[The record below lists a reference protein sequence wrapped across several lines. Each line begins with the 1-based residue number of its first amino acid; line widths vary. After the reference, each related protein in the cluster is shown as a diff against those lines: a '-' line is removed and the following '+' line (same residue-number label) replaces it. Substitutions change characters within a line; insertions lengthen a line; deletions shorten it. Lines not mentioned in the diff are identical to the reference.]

1 MVSRSSRSATLDG
14 SLGRRRSPGFLGVIL
29 VGTLLLCL
37 GPQLHGS
44 SIVPLPFILGLA
56 ARGGADREPTLERLA
71 GELETFVSR
80 VRDGEVNEA
89 IADPDADAEGVD
101 FELDRD
107 DALGRLSTAIDELT
121 TAVRERERRFGER
134 ERELRETN
142 ERLEAVIEAS
152 PAALVA
158 LDTDETVTLWNPAAK
173 RIFGWSEA
181 EVLGESLPFVPDDR
195 AEGHREIFDRLFEGE
210 SIAGLETQRV
220 TKAGERIDVSIS
232 AAPIYGADG
241 EIVGT
246 MGAIEDIT
254 DRKERERRL
263 EATSARL
270 EALFERSP
278 DMIDVLDTEGAIVG
292 ANQRLCDKL
301 GYTESELVGTKIW
314 EHAKLFD
321 AGEVT
326 ALLDDVET
334 GERRKFEDRYRRHD
348 GTTFPVEVHLIRL
361 DLAEE
366 NRFLAISRDISDRKA
381 RERDLRETK
390 RRLELALEGTNT
402 GVWEWRLDSDNV
414 SWDETSEAFIGLEA
428 GELEESYEAFRQRV
442 HPDDWPRVAAAL
454 ERAVDGDELYQ
465 AEFRMRHEGGDWRW
479 FESRGRVV
487 DDDGVTRLVGTRN
500 DITDRKERERELERY
515 REYTDDLLDAVD
527 DVFYVLDADGD
538 LQRWNESLSAVTGY
552 ADAEIESM
560 DALDFFAEADRAT
573 IADAIAEVL
582 ETGSTRVEAPIQT
595 VDGETIPYEF
605 VATRLEDLDG
615 NTVVTGIA
623 RDISERKRY
632 ERDLERTTELLEQA
646 QRLASVGGWE
656 LDVREEPFEA
666 MASDEFYRQ
675 LGLEPGT
682 TLTPADAIER
692 FHPDDRPALR
702 AVIEAAIEDGESY
715 DLEARVRLDDG
726 EERWVRAIGEP
737 VRDGADEIV
746 AVRGSMQDV
755 TEGKAR
761 ERDLERTTRLLEQSQ
776 RLSNVGA
783 WELDVRE
790 ESPTVQWTDEV
801 ARIHGLS
808 PEADVDLEHAVEFYH
823 PEDRDEV
830 RAAIERAIERGESY
844 DLEARIEPADDS
856 DRRWVRTIGEPVSE
870 DGRVVKLYGS
880 LQDVTDRKERER
892 DLQRYETIIQAIGD
906 PVYTLDESGRV
917 QFVNDAI
924 ETLAGYDPDAL
935 IGDDVSELLPPPDLE
950 RAREQVRELLREDEP
965 YGTVETNFATADGDV
980 IETETHVALLP
991 MDDGEFAGTAGVV
1004 RDITERKERERE
1016 LERYETIIQAIGDP
1030 VYTLDAS
1037 GTFRFVNDAIE
1048 SLSGHDP
1055 ETLIGADV
1063 ATVMSPENLET
1074 ARELVREL
1082 LREGKPYETF
1092 EMDLETAD
1100 GDVIE
1105 AENHMALLP
1114 SEDGEFAG
1122 TAGVVRDITERKE
1135 RERELERT
1143 TELLEQAQRIAG
1155 VGGWELDVTT
1165 EPYELTLTPQLERL
1179 FGRVGRAETLD
1190 VEDAV
1195 ELYHPDDRSRV
1206 LSAVDDAVEH
1216 GESYDLEVRMH
1227 TPDDEI
1233 QWVRTIGEPIADDG
1247 EVVAVRG
1254 SIQDITDRKRR
1265 ERELERTTDLLERV
1279 QRMASIGGWEVNV
1292 RADPST
1298 STWTDEMYRLHDLP
1312 SDVTPDLEQTIECYH
1327 PDDRAFVREQIE
1339 AAIET
1344 ETGYDL
1350 EARIRTS
1357 EGEIRWVRAISEP
1370 IRDEAGE
1377 LHKYRGTVQDIS
1389 DRKRRELALESLHE
1403 TARGLLNAETESTV
1417 ADLVVDTAADLLETG
1432 DVGAGV
1438 YLLDSETNRFEP
1450 VSSTANFADR
1460 SGGAPSVAVGDGDS
1474 VLWTTYV
1481 TGTQTVVDDAE
1492 IGDRSPLFGGDAPG
1506 GLLVPIGD
1514 YGVFVL
1520 LASPAT
1526 IDDETRRLF
1535 ETLVATT
1542 EAAFDRLESEAN
1554 LRERDAELAAQNR
1567 RLRRQIQITEIIR
1580 GIDRS
1585 LIGADGRDE
1594 IERTVPERLVAADN
1608 VSFAWIGDLDAS
1620 GSTLEAR
1627 TWAGDEPEYLDAV
1640 DFGLEGESQEPAV
1653 RAARTGSPTVVENVV
1668 EDFQGEA
1675 WRTNA
1680 LDAGFQSAIAVPLT
1694 FEEYSYGVLTVY
1706 ADEPD
1711 AFTDL
1716 ERSVFAELGEGI
1728 ASAINAAQTR
1738 EALHAETLVEL
1749 TLDLETDDVLSR
1761 IATATG
1767 AAVTYEG
1774 LGTHGESE
1782 AVIFFETRGAS
1793 AEAVRDVLDDLVS
1806 VTSAR
1811 LVTESDSR
1819 CLFEATV
1826 TGDVLATRLVRHGGS
1841 PRSIAV
1847 DEGRT
1852 EVTVDVPVTTD
1863 VREFVEMLRDQYERV
1878 DLRSRRHVQRTMH
1891 TRQELVTSLFEDLTD
1906 RQLEVL
1912 RTAYLAGF
1920 FEWPRESTGEEIA
1933 EMLEVTQ
1940 PTVNRHLRIGQQ
1952 RLLERLFDDETLS
1965 VADGS

>member
-1 MVSRSSRSATLDG
+1 MVSRSSRNGALDG
-14 SLGRRRSPGFLGVIL
+14 SLGRRRSPVLLEVIL
-29 VGTLLLCL
+29 VGALLLGL
-37 GPQLHGS
+37 GPQLHDP
-44 SIVPLPFILGLA
+44 SIVPLPFVLGLA

-80 VRDGEVNEA
+80 IRDGEVGEA
-89 IADPDADAEGVD
+89 IAGPEADAEAVD

-121 TAVRERERRFGER
+121 AAVRERERRFDER

-142 ERLEAVIEAS
+142 ERLGAVIEAS
-152 PAALVA
+152 PSALVA
-158 LDTDETVTLWNPAAK
+158 LDTDETVTLWNPAAE
-173 RIFGWSEA
+173 RVFGWSED
-181 EVLGESLPFVPDDR
+181 EVLDEPLPFVPDDR
-195 AEGHREIFDRLFEGE
+195 AEDHREIFDRLFDGE
-210 SIAGLETQRV
+210 SIAGLETRRV
-220 TKAGERIDVSIS
+220 TKDGERIDVSIS

-246 MGAIEDIT
+246 MGALEDIT
-254 DRKERERRL
+254 ERKDRERRL
-263 EATSARL
+263 ESTSARL
-270 EALFERSP
+270 EALFENSP
-278 DMIDVLDTEGAIVG
+278 DMIDVLDTEGTIVE
-292 ANQRLCDKL
+292 ANHRFCEML
-301 GYTESELVGTKIW
+301 GYEESELVGTKIW
-314 EHAKLFD
+314 EYEALFD
-321 AGEVT
+321 AADVE
-326 ALLDDVET
+326 ALLAELSV
-334 GERRKFEDRYRRHD
+334 GERRKFEGRYRRRD
-348 GTTFPVEVHLIRL
+348 GSTFPVEVHLIRI
-361 DLAEE
+361 DFADET
-366 NRFLAISRDISDRKA
+366 RFLAISRDVTDRKA
-381 RERDLRETK
+381 DE
-390 RRLELALEGTNT
+390 RRL
-402 GVWEWRLDSDNV
+402 R
-414 SWDETSEAFIGLEA
+414 
-428 GELEESYEAFRQRV
+428 
-442 HPDDWPRVAAAL
+442 
-454 ERAVDGDELYQ
+454 
-465 AEFRMRHEGGDWRW
+465 
-479 FESRGRVV
+479 
-487 DDDGVTRLVGTRN
+487 
-500 DITDRKERERELERY
+500 ERERELQRY
-515 REYTDDLLDAVD
+515 KAYTDDVLDAID
-527 DVFYVLDADGD
+527 DVFYVIDEDGA
-538 LQRWNESLSAVTGY
+538 LLRWNESLATVSGY
-552 ADAEIESM
+552 DADEIDSM
-560 DALDFFAEADRAT
+560 DAVEFFAEADRPA
-573 IADAIAEVL
+573 INEAIAEVL
-582 ETGSTRVEAPIQT
+582 ETGTARVEVPIRT
-595 VDGETIPYEF
+595 ADGESIPYEF
-605 VATRLEDLDG
+605 VATRLEDLEG
-615 NTVVTGIA
+615 ETVVTGIG
-623 RDISERKRY
+623 RDISERTRY

-646 QRLASVGGWE
+646 QRLASVGGVE
-656 LDVREEPFEA
+656 IDVRGDPYEVT
-666 MASDEFYRQ
+666 ASDEFYRQ
-675 LGLEPGT
+675 LDLEPGT
-682 TLTPADAIER
+682 TLTPDKMLAQFR
-692 FHPDDRPALR
+692 PDDRPAIRSALSG
-702 AVIEAAIEDGESY
+702 AVEDGEAY
-715 DLEARVRLDDG
+715 DLEARLRSTDG
-726 EERWVRAIGEP
+726 EPRWVRVIGDP
-737 VRDGADEIV
+737 VREGGETV

-755 TEGKAR
+755 TDRKHR
-761 ERDLERTTRLLEQSQ
+761 ERELE
-776 RLSNVGA
+776 
-783 WELDVRE
+783 
-790 ESPTVQWTDEV
+790 
-801 ARIHGLS
+801 
-808 PEADVDLEHAVEFYH
+808 
-823 PEDRDEV
+823 
-830 RAAIERAIERGESY
+830 
-844 DLEARIEPADDS
+844 
-856 DRRWVRTIGEPVSE
+856 
-870 DGRVVKLYGS
+870 
-880 LQDVTDRKERER
+880 
-892 DLQRYETIIQAIGD
+892 RYETIVQSIGD
-906 PVYTLDESGRV
+906 PVYTLDEDGTVR
-917 QFVNDAI
+917 FVNDAI
-924 ETLAGYDPDAL
+924 ETLAGYDPEAL
-935 IGDDVSELLPPPDLE
+935 IGDDVSALLPPPDLE
-950 RAREQVRELLREDEP
+950 RAREQVRELLREEEGP
-965 YGTVETNFATADGDV
+965 YATVETDFMTADGDV
-980 IETETHVALLP
+980 IETETHIALLP
-991 MDDGEFAGTAGVV
+991 SEDGEFAGTAGVV
-1004 RDITERKERERE
+1004 RDITDRKERERE

-1030 VYTLDAS
+1030 VYTLDED
-1037 GTFRFVNDAIE
+1037 GTFQFVNDAIE
-1048 SLSGHDP
+1048 PLAGYEP

-1063 ATVMSPENLET
+1063 ESVMSPTNLET
-1074 ARELVREL
+1074 ARNLVREL
-1082 LREGKPYETF
+1082 LREDKLYETF

-1122 TAGVVRDITERKE
+1122 TAGVVRDITDRKE

-1155 VGGWELDVTT
+1155 VGGWELDVTAD
-1165 EPYELTLTPQLERL
+1165 PYDLTVSPQLQRL
-1179 FGRVGRAETLD
+1179 FGRDPSGATQRDVSAALGR
-1190 VEDAV
+1190 
-1195 ELYHPDDRSRV
+1195 YHPDDRSRV
-1206 LSAVDDAVEH
+1206 LSAVEDAVERA
-1216 GESYDLEVRMH
+1216 ESYDLEVRMY
-1227 TPDDEI
+1227 TYDDELR
-1233 QWVRTIGEPIADDG
+1233 WMRTIGEPIVDDG

-1254 SIQDITDRKRR
+1254 SMQDITDRKRR

-1279 QRMASIGGWEVNV
+1279 QRMATIGGWELDLESQP
-1292 RADPST
+1292 RTA
-1298 STWTDEMYRLHDLP
+1298 TWTDEMYRLHDLP
-1312 SDVTPDLEQTIECYH
+1312 TDATPDLERTIECFH
-1327 PDDRAFVREQIE
+1327 PDDRAFVRERVQT
-1339 AAIET
+1339 ALET
-1344 ETGYDL
+1344 GTGYDL
-1350 EARIRTS
+1350 EARIRTR

-1370 IRDEAGE
+1370 IRNEDGD
-1377 LHKYRGTVQDIS
+1377 LYKYRGTVQDIS

-1417 ADLVVDTAADLLETG
+1417 TDLVVETAAELLETD
-1432 DVGAGV
+1432 DVSAGV

-1450 VSSTANFADR
+1450 VSSTAGFADR
-1460 SGGAPSVAVGDGDS
+1460 SGGAPSIAVGDGDS

-1492 IGDRSPLFGGDAPG
+1492 IGDRSPLFGGDASG

-1554 LRERDAELAAQNR
+1554 LRERDTELAAQNR

-1620 GSTLEAR
+1620 GSTLEPR
-1627 TWAGDEPEYLDAV
+1627 TWAGDDPEYLDAV

-1653 RAARTGSPTVVENVV
+1653 RAARSGTPTVVENVV
-1668 EDFQGEA
+1668 EGLQGEA

-1680 LDAGFQSAIAVPLT
+1680 LDAGFQSAVAVPLT

-1728 ASAINAAQTR
+1728 ANAINAAQTQ

-1782 AVIFFETRGAS
+1782 TSLFFETRGAS
-1793 AEAVRDVLDDLVS
+1793 AAAVRDALDGLVS

-1811 LVTESDSR
+1811 LVAESDSR

-1826 TGDVLATRLVRHGGS
+1826 TGDVLASRLVRHGGS
-1841 PRSIAV
+1841 PRSITA

-1863 VREFVEMLRDQYERV
+1863 VREFVEMLRDRYERV

-1952 RLLERLFDDETLS
+1952 RLLARLFDDETLS
-1965 VADGS
+1965 LADGS